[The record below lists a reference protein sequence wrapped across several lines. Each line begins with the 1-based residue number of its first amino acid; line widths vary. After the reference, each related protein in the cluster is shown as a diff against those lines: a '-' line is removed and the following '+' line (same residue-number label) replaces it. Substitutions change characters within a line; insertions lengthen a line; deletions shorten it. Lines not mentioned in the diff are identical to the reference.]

1 MAEIKLVIRRHAQK
15 HVQNSVTK
23 YRYNDTNGRHKRSYC
38 NHTLQSHVLSDALCS
53 QAISVVCSQF
63 VAHPYSQLML
73 NSVLYDQLGGWEDS
87 GFLTKLILGL
97 LLTVSGP
104 LLALCYFL
112 LPNSRISKLL
122 RRPIFK
128 FINHTGSFCLFLM
141 LLIFSSIQDQFYDVL
156 QFQIF
161 GKYVL
166 SNLYLCH
173 FVVLCYRLNCR
184 IPGPAIGISLN
195 KNSNYCDIPRSSKH
209 TGTCKWLG
217 RVFCNRS
224 MLQANFF
231 EVKSMFLR
239 ESFPENQVRFAAYKL
254 ARISS

>member
-1 MAEIKLVIRRHAQK
+1 MCQHCLLTHRDDK
-15 HVQNSVTK
+15 
-23 YRYNDTNGRHKRSYC
+23 NGRHKRSYC
-38 NHTLQSHVLSDALCS
+38 NHTSQSQVLSDALCS

-104 LLALCYFL
+104 LLALCYFF

-141 LLIFSSIQDQFYDVL
+141 LLIFSSIQDKFYDVL

-161 GKYVL
+161 GKYVFT
-166 SNLYLCH
+166 NLYLCALL
-173 FVVLCYRLNCR
+173 FYV
-184 IPGPAIGISLN
+184 
-195 KNSNYCDIPRSSKH
+195 
-209 TGTCKWLG
+209 TG
-217 RVFCNRS
+217 
-224 MLQANFF
+224 QANFF
-231 EVKSMFLR
+231 EMKSMFLR
-239 ESFPENQVRFAAYKL
+239 ESFPDNQVRFAAYKL